1 VKKRLNKIL
10 EITWLLIGISSIVAL
25 VYYYLDGRIEHVKP
39 LLFIIPVSVLFYIS
53 RRRRGKK
60 MDSEE

>member
-25 VYYYLDGRIEHVKP
+25 VYYYLDGRIEDVKP
-39 LLFIIPVSVLFYIS
+39 LLFIVPVSVLFYIS